1 MQGLD
6 INSGPDSTYGPNDSN
21 FNSDQPYVNYD
32 GNPVDDPSNNNNN
45 NNNNNTYVNTNI
57 NNNTNNELP
66 NPPTDNNSQVAA
78 WYDTDL

>member
-45 NNNNNTYVNTNI
+45 NNNNTYVNTNI